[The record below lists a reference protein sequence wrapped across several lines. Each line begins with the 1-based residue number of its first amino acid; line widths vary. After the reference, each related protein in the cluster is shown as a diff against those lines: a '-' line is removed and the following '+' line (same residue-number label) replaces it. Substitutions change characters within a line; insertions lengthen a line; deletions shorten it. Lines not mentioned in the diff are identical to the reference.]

1 MRLLFSLL
9 LLVALGA
16 SSCKKH
22 KLKQPAYLNF
32 KWEFFEQQSG
42 TFHPVVTGGY
52 FYLNQ
57 FRVTGTRVEGPPVDI
72 IQALPAE
79 KTSFSA
85 GGNLGLSMDIPIG
98 EYNEFRVEL
107 GVVNEIQPCI
117 VLNGVY
123 NTGASVIPFR
133 VEWGTDEIL
142 TFFPQAAFELKKKK
156 DYNVTIGVD
165 VNKLFSTISVAD
177 WTDANITPEPEDMI
191 IISENFNHKL
201 FSEIKEQI
209 GGALILK
216 VSE

>member
-9 LLVALGA
+9 LLVALGL
-16 SSCKKH
+16 SSCKKY

-72 IQALPAE
+72 VQALPAG

-85 GGNLGLSMDIPIG
+85 GGSLGLSMDIPIG
-98 EYNEFRVEL
+98 EYN
-107 GVVNEIQPCI
+107 N
-117 VLNGVY
+117 
-123 NTGASVIPFR
+123 GASIIPFR
-133 VEWGTDEIL
+133 IEWGTDEIL
-142 TFFPQAAFELKKKK
+142 TFLPSAAFELKKKK
-156 DYNVTIGVD
+156 NYDVTIGVD
-165 VNKLFSTISVAD
+165 VEKLFQSITIND
-177 WTDANITPEPEDMI
+177 WADANITPEPTSTI
-191 IISENFNHKL
+191 VISENFNHKL
-201 FSEIKEQI
+201 FTEIKKQI
-209 GGALILK
+209 AGALILK

>member
-9 LLVALGA
+9 LLVALGL
-16 SSCKKH
+16 SSCKKY

-72 IQALPAE
+72 VQALPAG

-85 GGNLGLSMDIPIG
+85 GGSLGLSMDIPIG
-98 EYNEFRVEL
+98 EYNQFSVEL
-107 GVVNEIQPCI
+107 GVVNDMQPCI
-117 VLNGVY
+117 VLNGEY
-123 NTGASVIPFR
+123 NNGASIIPFR
-133 VEWGTDEIL
+133 IEWGTDEIL
-142 TFFPQAAFELKKKK
+142 TFLPSAAFELKKKK
-156 DYNVTIGVD
+156 NYDVTIGVD
-165 VNKLFSTISVAD
+165 VEKLFQSITIND
-177 WTDANITPEPEDMI
+177 WADANITPEPTSTI
-191 IISENFNHKL
+191 VISENFNHKL
-201 FSEIKEQI
+201 FTEIKKQI
-209 GGALILK
+209 AGALILK